1 MGIEPR
7 VYILLAL
14 LLLVLPIRW
23 LVAAVLAAAFHEGC
37 HMAAVY
43 LLGGRCDRIRLSA
56 QGARLEATLPAFRGE
71 LLAILA
77 GPAGSLLLMS
87 LYRVLPR
94 VAVCAAVQ
102 GFYNLLP
109 IEPLDGGRALR
120 LCLEHWCPNRAE
132 KIMTVVRFVLLGGI
146 VAAAYG
152 ISYCNSGGF
161 GVQ

>member
-1 MGIEPR
+1 ME
-7 VYILLAL
+7 AS
-14 LLLVLPIRW
+14 
-23 LVAAVLAAAFHEGC
+23 
-37 HMAAVY
+37 
-43 LLGGRCDRIRLSA
+43 LS
-56 QGARLEATLPAFRGE
+56 GFRRE
-71 LLAILA
+71 LLAVLA
-77 GPAGSLLLMS
+77 GPAGSLLLLS

-120 LCLEHWCPNRAE
+120 LCLEHWCQHRAE
-132 KIMTVVRFVLLGGI
+132 KIMTLARFAILGGI

>member
-23 LVAAVLAAAFHEGC
+23 VAAAVLAAVFHESC

-43 LLGGRCDRIRLSA
+43 LLGGRCEGIRLSA
-56 QGARLEATLPAFRGE
+56 RGARMEATLPAFRGE
-71 LLAILA
+71 LLSILA
-77 GPAGSLLLMS
+77 GPAGSLLLLS

-120 LCLEHWCPNRAE
+120 LCLEHWCQHRAE
-132 KIMTVVRFVLLGGI
+132 KIMTLARFAILGGI

>member
-43 LLGGRCDRIRLSA
+43 LLGGRCEGIRLSA
-56 QGARLEATLPAFRGE
+56 RGARMEASLSGFRRE
-71 LLAILA
+71 LLAVLA
-77 GPAGSLLLMS
+77 GPAGSLLLLS

-120 LCLEHWCPNRAE
+120 LCLEHWCPHRAE
-132 KIMTVVRFVLLGGI
+132 RIMTLVRFAILGGI

-152 ISYCNSGGF
+152 ISYCNSDGF

>member
-14 LLLVLPIRW
+14 LLLVLPIQW
-23 LVAAVLAAAFHEGC
+23 VAAAVLAAVFHEGC

-43 LLGGRCDRIRLSA
+43 LLGGRCEGIRLSA
-56 QGARLEATLPAFRGE
+56 RGARMEATLPAFRGE
-71 LLAILA
+71 LLSVLA
-77 GPAGSLLLMS
+77 GPAGSLLLLG

-120 LCLEHWCPNRAE
+120 LCLEHWCPHRAE
-132 KIMTVVRFVLLGGI
+132 KIMTLVRFAILGGI

>member
-23 LVAAVLAAAFHEGC
+23 LVAAVLAAAFHEGF

-43 LLGGRCDRIRLSA
+43 LLGGRCEGIRLSA
-56 QGARLEATLPAFRGE
+56 QGARMEASLSGFRRE
-71 LLAILA
+71 LLAVLA
-77 GPAGSLLLMS
+77 GPAGSLLLLS

-120 LCLEHWCPNRAE
+120 LCLERWCPSRAE
-132 KIMTVVRFVLLGGI
+132 KLMTLVRFAILGGI

>member
-7 VYILLAL
+7 AYILLAL

-43 LLGGRCDRIRLSA
+43 LLGGRCEGIRLSA
-56 QGARLEATLPAFRGE
+56 RGARMEASLSGFRRE
-71 LLAILA
+71 LLAVLA
-77 GPAGSLLLMS
+77 GPAGSLLLLS

-120 LCLEHWCPNRAE
+120 LCLEHWCQHRAE
-132 KIMTVVRFVLLGGI
+132 KIMTLARFAILGGI

>member
-23 LVAAVLAAAFHEGC
+23 VAAAVLAAVFHESC

-43 LLGGRCDRIRLSA
+43 LLVGRCEGIRLSA
-56 QGARLEATLPAFRGE
+56 RGARMEATLPAFRGE
-71 LLAILA
+71 LLSILA
-77 GPAGSLLLMS
+77 GPAGSLLLLS

-120 LCLEHWCPNRAE
+120 LCLEHWCPHRAE
-132 KIMTVVRFVLLGGI
+132 RIMTLVRFAILGGI

>member
-23 LVAAVLAAAFHEGC
+23 VAAAVLAAVFHESC

-43 LLGGRCDRIRLSA
+43 LLGGRCEGIRLSA
-56 QGARLEATLPAFRGE
+56 QGARMEATLPAFRGE
-71 LLAILA
+71 LLSILA
-77 GPAGSLLLMS
+77 GPAGSLLLLS

-120 LCLEHWCPNRAE
+120 LCLVHWCPHRAE
-132 KIMTVVRFVLLGGI
+132 KIMTLVRFAILGGI

>member
-7 VYILLAL
+7 AYILLAL

-43 LLGGRCDRIRLSA
+43 LLGGRCEGIRLSA
-56 QGARLEATLPAFRGE
+56 WGARMEASLSGFRRE
-71 LLAILA
+71 LLAVLA
-77 GPAGSLLLMS
+77 GPAGSLLLLS

-120 LCLEHWCPNRAE
+120 LCLEHWCQHRAE
-132 KIMTVVRFVLLGGI
+132 KIMTLARFAILGGI

>member
-23 LVAAVLAAAFHEGC
+23 VAAAVLAAVFHESC

-43 LLGGRCDRIRLSA
+43 LLGGRCEGIRLSA
-56 QGARLEATLPAFRGE
+56 QGARMEASLSGFRRE
-71 LLAILA
+71 LLAVLA
-77 GPAGSLLLMS
+77 GPAGSLLLLS

-120 LCLEHWCPNRAE
+120 LCLEHWCPHRAE
-132 KIMTVVRFVLLGGI
+132 KIMTLVRFAILGGI